1 MDTEAQRAEVTR
13 LNSAEEVAELRLEP
27 GDSDLRLYTLPFRMY
42 LPSKLKR
49 GLGLWTEGQL
59 FE

>member
-1 MDTEAQRAEVTR
+1 MTWF
-13 LNSAEEVAELRLEP
+13 NSTQEVADLRLEP
-27 GDSDLRLYTLPFRMY
+27 GDSDLRLYTFPFCMY

-49 GLGLWTEGQL
+49 GLGLWAEGQL